1 MSLFTK
7 RKGRRIASLEDE
19 KEGEELPTGSGVS
32 PSEEA
37 ADTSTDPVIQPMRFG
52 KRQPKQSALRRGIS
66 INDNVRDLGDAD
78 GDEASRPNFLDENNI
93 KYTGV
98 GNDDA
103 EEDSVVVRPVLSRSG
118 SRRNK
123 KRLSTASSSLRLS
136 FGGAGDV
143 GDEDTGPVVVTPNKR
158 GAGAS
163 SSLTQRVLEN
173 NAFRKS
179 LSGRLPTRYRASGE
193 NEGEEDTVS
202 SGRNADGFDED
213 DDDDRPRYSQAY
225 LDELQSSTPNTP
237 QNLNSFQR
245 NDGVQKYNEDSD
257 LMDLDP
263 SELDGAMVVDASE
276 LPFTSAV
283 VSGSSLSLT
292 AGTTTAPAGMMMTT
306 TQIQERK
313 ERRARRAL
321 EGDAFQSD
329 PDGDEENGEYISL
342 LTDEQR
348 RKKHEKE
355 RTRLVREDEDLGEGF
370 DEFVEEKEALSIGR
384 KAERAARRKRKEEMA
399 ALIDA
404 AELGDDVA
412 GMEGGTAN
420 DSGDDSEAERR
431 AAYDAAQTR
440 AGMEGLH
447 RWSRNGNDDEDDGSA
462 GGVHGSI
469 PIPRMRPLPDLAM
482 CLKQI
487 QNTLEAM
494 EMEAAQ
500 HRRKLN
506 EVEQEKAEIAAR
518 EAEVQAVLDAAA
530 AKYQHILGEKAGVSA
545 TAQPPA
551 ASFDTNNT
559 HSPLRAIPTLG
570 QTPLPPGLT
579 GVYPIQ
585 RGLESL
591 GTTPLRRPSPG
602 DVLGD

>member
-7 RKGRRIASLEDE
+7 RKGRRIAPLDDE
-19 KEGEELPTGSGVS
+19 KKDEETPTSSGVS
-32 PSEEA
+32 PSDET
-37 ADTSTDPVIQPMRFG
+37 ADTSPDPVIQPMRFG

-66 INDNVRDLGDAD
+66 INDNDKVLGGAD
-78 GDEASRPNFLDENNI
+78 EDEAGGLNSSDGNSVNH
-93 KYTGV
+93 TGH
-98 GNDDA
+98 GDDIA
-103 EEDSVVVRPVLSRSG
+103 EEGSVVVRPVLGRSG

-123 KRLSTASSSLRLS
+123 KRLSTASSSSRLS
-136 FGGAGDV
+136 FGGPGDD
-143 GDEDTGPVVVTPNKR
+143 GSEDTGPVVVTPNKR

-179 LSGRLPTRYRASGE
+179 LSGRLPTRYRASDGNE
-193 NEGEEDTVS
+193 NDEDIMS
-202 SGRNADGFDED
+202 SGRNNDNFDENN
-213 DDDDRPRYSQAY
+213 DDRPRYSQAY

-237 QNLNSFQR
+237 QNLTTLQR
-245 NDGVQKYNEDSD
+245 NNGVQKYGEDSE

-276 LPFTSAV
+276 LPLTSEVA
-283 VSGSSLSLT
+283 SRSSLSLT

-321 EGDAFQSD
+321 EGDAYLSD
-329 PDGDEENGEYISL
+329 PDRDEENGEYISL
-342 LTDEQR
+342 LTDEQK
-348 RKKHEKE
+348 RKKREKE

-440 AGMEGLH
+440 AGMDGLH
-447 RWSRNGNDDEDDGSA
+447 HWTRNGNDDEDDGSV

-469 PIPRMRPLPDLAM
+469 PIPRMRPLPDLAT
-482 CLKQI
+482 CLEQM
-487 QNTLEAM
+487 QSALEAM
-494 EMEAAQ
+494 EMEAAE
-500 HRRKLN
+500 HRQKLN

-530 AKYQHILGEKAGVSA
+530 AKYQHILGEKSAVFA

-551 ASFDTNNT
+551 ANFDTSST
-559 HSPLRAIPTLG
+559 HSPLRAIPSLG

-591 GTTPLRRPSPG
+591 GTTPTRRPSPG
-602 DVLGD
+602 DVFGD